1 MFVVEL
7 SLNSKMSAVRGYK
20 QGDDMANNVE
30 SIHDQVEFKY
40 FNDILFDN
48 LVQVLNGPIY

>member
-1 MFVVEL
+1 
-7 SLNSKMSAVRGYK
+7 MSAVRGYK
-20 QGDDMANNVE
+20 QDDMANNVE